1 MRPTRA
7 QSLEGLRRARDLLA
21 ALPEWSAA
29 AMEAPL
35 RALVE
40 ELAVKPIQLFTTIRV
55 AVTGR
60 TVSPPLF
67 ETMEVLGRQTALAR
81 LEEAIVRLNAPQ
93 KEEQTE

>member
-1 MRPTRA
+1 MTRE
-7 QSLEGLRRARDLLA
+7 QSLEGLRRAYDLLTS
-21 ALPEWSAA
+21 LPEWSAA

-40 ELAVKPIQLFTTIRV
+40 ELGLKPIQLFTAIRV

-67 ETMEVLGRQTALAR
+67 ETMEALGRSTTLAR
-81 LEEAIVRLNAPQ
+81 LDNAIALLRALPDEAAHQ
-93 KEEQTE
+93 DA